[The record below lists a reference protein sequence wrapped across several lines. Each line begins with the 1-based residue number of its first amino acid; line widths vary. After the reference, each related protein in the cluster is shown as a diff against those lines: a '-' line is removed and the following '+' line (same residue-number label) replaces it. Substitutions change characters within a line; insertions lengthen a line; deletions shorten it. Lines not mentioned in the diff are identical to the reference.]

1 MKHPKITRA
10 IALILAALCLVS
22 SLAVSVSADVVGDNI
37 TNQSSAEYRETMSTI
52 SYAEYKE
59 QYAADFSG
67 KESGKAETL
76 TFDATTRWVF
86 RDGKHAASSNVISI
100 ENGNWTL
107 TTPKGVVYTSVEA
120 AVAAG
125 FKRQDLVY
133 VTDEYD
139 GVPALYTPS
148 NGYVTWSLD
157 FAALG
162 LSDASLYQITID
174 YYPILGKAAA
184 IEREFSIVRTLADGS
199 IEEQAPFSEAR
210 ALTMPK
216 LWTSGAADK
225 AAGLTAIYMP
235 QKGESVQTILGE
247 AASAGVKAEIAAD
260 GDSICFFQ
268 PEVTTEKNLA
278 FLEKYGL
285 RFFTNDADHNEIRP
299 TMRQTPAWTSY
310 ILHDSDGYYVDSF
323 GFVLEPEAD
332 GTVRMMLRSV
342 NEPMA
347 ISKIVLTPYESVRDY
362 ADYLS
367 ATTAVVGNTEG
378 KDVIK
383 LEAEYPTTSST
394 NVVYPVEDR
403 TSAVTSPV
411 DTTRTVLNTIGGTKW
426 ETSGQ
431 WVEYD
436 FSVETSGWYDIFSR
450 FRQSYLDGMYVS
462 RSLRVFTNYESEEAY
477 KKAVGNTAGY
487 YSGFPFYEAAL
498 LRYGHDNKWQ
508 VTDLSAGIDADNNGS
523 YDSYKLYFERGVVYS
538 LRLEVTLGT
547 MSNQIRNIQS
557 ILTSL
562 NNDYLSIIKLTGT
575 SPDDYQDYSFTRRL
589 PETLIDMGRQ
599 ADALDLV
606 SEFLKTNGGVAST
619 YSGTCDKLSKLLRRM
634 VKDESNIAK
643 NLDTFKSYIGSL
655 GTFLTD
661 AKTQPLQLDYMMIQ
675 PASVEAPQANCNFFK
690 TFWHEVKCFFQSFVR
705 DYNSMGAMEDAE
717 NSTSIDVWLAY
728 GRDQSQVI
736 RNLCTNEFTPATGTA
751 VNLKLVAGSTLLPS
765 ILAGMGPDVYLGLG
779 QATVINYAIRGALR
793 NVEEMEGFEDATKEF
808 NSAAMLVLGTAD
820 VDGEMHYYGLPENQD
835 FPMMFVRLDI
845 LANLG
850 IEIPRT
856 WEEVYI
862 AQSTLESNNM
872 SIGVPT
878 NYTMHLYQ
886 KGGNLFADE
895 GMRINLDSVE
905 GLTAFNTMCNMFTQY
920 SFPYSYSAANR
931 FRTGEM
937 PIIISD
943 YTALYNHLK
952 VFATE
957 IDGSWTFVPLPGYE
971 IEDENGNKIID
982 EDGNTRVNN
991 ASIATILATV
1001 MINGSENEEAAWRF
1015 IKWYTGADCQ
1025 TEYANEMVAIIGD
1038 SAKHPTANRTALA
1051 QMPWTRAEYA
1061 EVQKQF
1067 ENLAAVPNYP
1077 GYYILGRYT
1086 EFAFLAAYNNDAD
1099 PSTELLSYINTINN
1113 EISRKR
1119 TEFGL
1124 ETLEIGQTLAE
1135 KRMAQAE
1142 KAMTMMKNPSQ
1153 EIQVVIEA
1161 ARYAIANRKIVQLR
1175 ETSERFAAF
1184 LINSGDIDYVKA
1196 DGSTMKVPS
1205 YYLNVRKQTSD
1216 SKNGG
1221 YRIEDLTEQQL
1232 YYFISTC
1239 LANAADA
1246 LASY

>member
-1 MKHPKITRA
+1 MKHKTFTRT
-10 IALILAALCLVS
+10 IALLIAVLCLVS
-22 SLAVSVSADVVGDNI
+22 SAAVGVHADVVGDNI

-59 QYAADFSG
+59 QYESYFSG
-67 KESGKAETL
+67 KENAPSTVL
-76 TFDATTRWVF
+76 TFDATDRLVF
-86 RDGKHAASSNVISI
+86 RDGKRAASSNVITIAGDS
-100 ENGNWTL
+100 WTL
-107 TTPKGVVYTSVEA
+107 TTPKGETYASVED

-125 FKRQDLVY
+125 FKKSDLVY

-148 NGYVTWSLD
+148 NGYTTWSLD
-157 FAALG
+157 FSAYGIADAALY
-162 LSDASLYQITID
+162 SISIE
-174 YYPILGKAAA
+174 YYPVLGKAAA
-184 IEREFSIVRTLADGS
+184 IEREFSIVQTLADGS

-210 ALTMPK
+210 SLNLPK
-216 LWTSGAADK
+216 LWTSGGSDK
-225 AAGLTAIYMP
+225 TSSLVALYTPGE
-235 QKGESVQTILGE
+235 GESVE
-247 AASAGVKAEIAAD
+247 EIAAKAKAL
-260 GDSICFFQ
+260 GVAYSVNEAGVLQFTKPQ
-268 PEVTTEKNLA
+268 VTTQAIVEFFDA
-278 FLEKYGL
+278 YGL
-285 RFFTNDADHNEIRP
+285 RFFTNDADRNEIRP
-299 TMRQTPAWTSY
+299 TMRQTPSWTSY
-310 ILHDSDGYYVDSF
+310 VLRDSDGYYVDDF
-323 GFVLEPEAD
+323 GFVLEPEGD

-347 ISKIVLTPYESVRDY
+347 IAKIVLTPYQTVHDY
-362 ADYLS
+362 ASYLA
-367 ATTAVVGNTEG
+367 ATTAQVGSSEG
-378 KDVIK
+378 KDVIR

-411 DTTRTVLNTIGGTKW
+411 DTTRTLLNSIGGTKW

-436 FSVETSGWYDIFSR
+436 LKVETSGWYDVYSR
-450 FRQSYLDGMYVS
+450 FKQSYLDGMYVS
-462 RSLRVFTNYESEEAY
+462 RTLSVYTDYASEAAY
-477 KKAVGNTAGY
+477 KAAIGNTAGY
-487 YSGFPFYEAAL
+487 YNGFPFAEAAL
-498 LRYGHDNKWQ
+498 LRYDHGDKWQ
-508 VTDLSAGIDADNNGS
+508 VTGLSSGPDDEGNETVYRI
-523 YDSYKLYFERGVVYS
+523 YLEKGVVYS
-538 LRLEVTLGT
+538 IRLEVTLGT
-547 MSNQIRNIQS
+547 MSDQIRNIQN

-599 ADALDLV
+599 ADALDEV
-606 SEFLKTNGGVAST
+606 SAFLKENGGVAST
-619 YSGTCDKLSKLLRRM
+619 YSGTCDKLSNLIRRM
-634 VKDESNIAK
+634 VRNENNIAK
-643 NLDTFKSYIGSL
+643 SLDTFKSYIGSL

-661 AKTQPLQLDYMMIQ
+661 AKTQPLLLDYLTVQ
-675 PASVEAPQANCNFFK
+675 PASVDAPQATCGFFK
-690 TFWHEVKCFFQSFVR
+690 TFWHELKCFLQSFVR
-705 DYNSMGAMEDAE
+705 DYNSMGAMEDAD
-717 NSTSIDVWLAY
+717 NSTSINVWLAY

-736 RNLCTNEFTPATGTA
+736 RNLCTNEFTPETGIA

-779 QATVINYAIRGALR
+779 QATVINYAIRGALK
-793 NVEEMEGFEDATKEF
+793 NLEGMEGFEDATKEF

-820 VDGEMHYYGLPENQD
+820 VDGVIHYYGLPENQD

-886 KGGNLFADE
+886 KGGELFADE
-895 GMRINLDSVE
+895 GMRINLDSPE

-937 PIIISD
+937 PIIIAD
-943 YTALYNHLK
+943 YTNLYNHLK

-971 IEDENGNKIID
+971 ITDENGEKVLD
-982 EDGNTRVNN
+982 EEGNTTVNN
-991 ASIATILATV
+991 SSIATILATV
-1001 MINGSENEEAAWRF
+1001 MINASKNEEAAWEYIR
-1015 IKWYTGADCQ
+1015 WYTGATCQ

-1061 EVQKQF
+1061 EIQKQF

-1099 PSTELLSYINTINN
+1099 PSTQLLSYINTINN

-1119 TEFGL
+1119 AEFGL

-1142 KAMTMMKNPSQ
+1142 KAMTMFSSPNA
-1153 EIQVVIEA
+1153 EVAAAIEA
-1161 ARYAIANRKIVQLR
+1161 ARYAIANRKIVQMREASETFSSFLR
-1175 ETSERFAAF
+1175 
-1184 LINSGDIDYVKA
+1184 NSGDIDYVKA

-1205 YYLNVRKQTSD
+1205 YYLNVRKQTAEA
-1216 SKNGG
+1216 KNGG
-1221 YRIEDLTEQQL
+1221 FRIEDLDEQQL
-1232 YYFISTC
+1232 YYFISEC
-1239 LANAADA
+1239 LATAADA

>member
-1 MKHPKITRA
+1 MKHRTVTRA
-10 IALILAALCLVS
+10 IALLIAVLCLVS
-22 SLAVSVSADVVGDNI
+22 SAAVGVQADVVGENV

-59 QYAADFSG
+59 QYESYFSG
-67 KESGKAETL
+67 KEQATPIVL
-76 TFDATTRWVF
+76 TFDATDRLVF
-86 RDGKHAASSNVISI
+86 RDGKRAATSNIIVI
-100 ENGNWTL
+100 EGNSWKL
-107 TTPKGVVYTSVEA
+107 TTPKGEVYTSVED
-120 AVAAG
+120 AVEAG
-125 FKRQDLVY
+125 FKRADLVY
-133 VTDEYD
+133 VTSEYD
-139 GVPALYTPS
+139 GTPALYTPS
-148 NGYVTWSLD
+148 NGYVTWSFD
-157 FAALG
+157 FSAYGVTDAALY
-162 LSDASLYQITID
+162 SISID

-184 IEREFSIVRTLADGS
+184 IEREFSIVQTLADGTS
-199 IEEQAPFSEAR
+199 EEQAPFSEAR
-210 ALTMPK
+210 ALNLPK
-216 LWTSGAADK
+216 LWTSGGAEKNTALVAFYTP
-225 AAGLTAIYMP
+225 AAGETVEEIVAKAKSIGLSVTVS
-235 QKGESVQTILGE
+235 ESGVLQFVQP
-247 AASAGVKAEIAAD
+247 K
-260 GDSICFFQ
+260 
-268 PEVTTEKNLA
+268 VTTEAIVK
-278 FLEKYGL
+278 FLDAYGL
-285 RFFTNDADHNEIRP
+285 RFFTNDADSNEIRP
-299 TMRQTPAWTSY
+299 TMRQTPSWTSY
-310 ILHDSDGYYVDSF
+310 TLRDSDGYYVDDF
-323 GFVLEPEAD
+323 GFVLEPESD
-332 GTVRMMLRSV
+332 GTLRMMLRSV

-347 ISKIVLTPYESVRDY
+347 IAKITFTPYATVRDY
-362 ADYLS
+362 ASYLA
-367 ATTAVVGNTEG
+367 ATTAQVGNTEG
-378 KDVIK
+378 KDVIR

-411 DTTRTVLNTIGGTKW
+411 DTTRTVLNSIGGTKW

-436 FSVETSGWYDIFSR
+436 LRVETSGWYEVYAR
-450 FRQSYLDGMYVS
+450 FKQSYLDGMYVS
-462 RSLRVFTNYESEEAY
+462 RTFSIFTDYESEEAY
-477 KKAVGNTAGY
+477 KAAIGNTAGY
-487 YSGFPFYEAAL
+487 YDGYPFHEAAL
-498 LRYGHDNKWQ
+498 LRFDHGDKWQ
-508 VTDLSAGIDADNNGS
+508 VTSLVSGLDADEDGA
-523 YDSYKLYFERGVVYS
+523 YDTYRIYLEKGVTYS
-538 LRLEVTLGT
+538 FRLEVTLGT
-547 MSNQIRNIQS
+547 MSEQIQNIQS

-599 ADALDLV
+599 ADALDEV
-606 SEFLKTNGGVAST
+606 SVFLKENGGVAST
-619 YSGTCDKLSKLLRRM
+619 YSGTCDKLSNLIRRM
-634 VKDESNIAK
+634 VKNENNIAK
-643 NLDTFKSYIGSL
+643 SLDTFKSYIGSL

-661 AKTQPLQLDYMMIQ
+661 AKTQPVLLDYLTVQ
-675 PASVEAPQANCNFFK
+675 PASVEAPQANCGFFK
-690 TFWHEVKCFFQSFVR
+690 TFWHELKCFFQSFVR
-705 DYNSMGAMEDAE
+705 DYNSMGAMEDAD
-717 NSTSIDVWLAY
+717 NSTTIDVWLAY

-736 RNLCTNEFTPATGTA
+736 RNLCTNEFTPETGIA

-779 QATVINYAIRGALR
+779 QATVINYAIRGALK
-793 NVEEMEGFEDATKEF
+793 NLEGMEGFDEATEEF

-820 VDGEMHYYGLPENQD
+820 VDGVIHYYGLPENQD

-856 WEEVYI
+856 WEEIYI

-895 GMRINLDSVE
+895 GMRINLDSPE

-943 YTALYNHLK
+943 YTNLYNHLK

-971 IEDENGNKIID
+971 ITDENGQKVLD
-982 EDGNTRVNN
+982 EEGNTRVNN
-991 ASIATILATV
+991 SSIATILATV
-1001 MINGSENEEAAWRF
+1001 MINASENEEAAWKYIR
-1015 IKWYTGADCQ
+1015 WYTGATCQ

-1051 QMPWTRAEYA
+1051 QMPWTRAEYT
-1061 EVQKQF
+1061 EIQKQF

-1099 PSTELLSYINTINN
+1099 PSTQILSYINTINN

-1119 TEFGL
+1119 AEFGL

-1142 KAMTMMKNPSQ
+1142 KAMTNLGSNDQK
-1153 EIQVVIEA
+1153 VVAAIEA
-1161 ARYAIANRKIVQLR
+1161 ARYAIANRKTVQMREAAATFASFLR
-1175 ETSERFAAF
+1175 
-1184 LINSGDIDYVKA
+1184 NDGNIDYVKA

-1205 YYLNVRKQTSD
+1205 YYLNVRKQTSEA
-1216 SKNGG
+1216 KNGG
-1221 YRIEDLTEQQL
+1221 YRIEDLNEQQL
-1232 YYFISTC
+1232 YYFISEC
-1239 LANAADA
+1239 LSNAADA
-1246 LASY
+1246 LDSYK